1 MKNICFVL
9 TVLALTFLAACGGAS
24 NNSNSASP
32 GPSNAKPGNQPAN
45 TTSSEPGAKGEG
57 LKIASGNSTLT
68 FLVSRKD
75 DKAQAGFT
83 MFEGTFD
90 LVNGK
95 PEDSTLSIDAD
106 TGTLFCDNA
115 KIADLLRSEKFL
127 DVTKFPKASFKSTK
141 IEAGARAPDNYTIT
155 GDLTIRDQTKPV
167 TFPAT
172 IAITDAD
179 VTMKIGFRAY
189 RKEFGLTNAGPSD
202 DPIRDDFSIMLD
214 VKVPRRK

>member
-1 MKNICFVL
+1 MKTILFGAAL
-9 TVLALTFLAACGGAS
+9 SALALMSACGGAA
-24 NNSNSASP
+24 NNAVS
-32 GPSNAKPGNQPAN
+32 PSNAPSNSKSGNQSGS
-45 TTSSEPGAKGEG
+45 TTPGEPGAKGES
-57 LKIASGNSTLT
+57 LKLAPGNSTLT
-68 FLVSRKD
+68 FLVSRKA

-95 PEDSTLSIDAD
+95 PEESALTLDAE
-106 TGTLFCDNA
+106 TGTLFCDDA
-115 KIADLLRSEKFL
+115 KLTDLLRSETFL

-141 IEAGARAPDNYTIT
+141 IEAGAHPPDNYTIT

-172 IAITDAD
+172 INVTDSD
-179 VTMKIGFRAY
+179 VTLKIGFRTY
-189 RKEFGLTNAGPSD
+189 RKEFGLTNPGPAA
-202 DPIRDDFSIMLD
+202 DPLRDDFSIMLD